1 MIVLIQIIGKHYIYR
16 TYGSDLFKHKTKTMD
31 IKDEYEE
38 LTKRLK
44 EIVPFIAFPIRELVQ
59 ELRKKGQVI
68 TLKTELIV
76 KDVYNSGDISGI
88 VCAMEQMGDE
98 ALVCGLTH
106 LIISSKHPLY
116 KEIVDYQN
124 KRIKRIKKLNQSNWN

>member
-1 MIVLIQIIGKHYIYR
+1 
-16 TYGSDLFKHKTKTMD
+16 MD

-44 EIVPFIAFPIRELVQ
+44 EIVPFTAFPIRELVQ

-68 TLKTELIV
+68 TLKTELTV

-88 VCAMEQMGDE
+88 LCMLEEQDGD
-98 ALVCGLTH
+98 ALACGLTH
-106 LIISSKHPLY
+106 LLISSKHPLY